1 MSERDTGLAA
11 RHLHDA
17 LTAQQRGDL
26 PAAHT
31 AALAALD
38 AFSEAEDRTGSAA
51 AHHLLFMTTAS
62 MGQLDKADEHLAA
75 AAALREST
83 GDTDGIASLYQ
94 QRFGLSLQRGDSAAA
109 RASSEKVLAVYESVG
124 DRENQAAAI
133 HQFVQFLIQE
143 ADLTRAREL
152 LDKGMWLTDRAG
164 EERGRS
170 ALTLLMSQLEFA
182 GGNVPRGVS
191 LVEDAVSIA
200 RKAGK
205 RPALIDA
212 QHQLGVTYAMIGRL
226 EDALALLE
234 EVLDGRELMRDL
246 EGRANTLRELA
257 GVEAALG
264 LTREALGRLD
274 YAGRTYKEMGNIGG
288 QATALHAAST
298 LAEEAEQIQDALR
311 FGQALIDV
319 CEEMKDPEASGSA
332 RFAQGARHVMVGDL
346 ESAAACYR
354 SAAADQRSVGAM
366 ESRGISL
373 GMLGQVLD
381 ELGDREGADK
391 ALSEAVAQL
400 EAVNSTSL
408 ADLQAI
414 LAQIRSS

>member
-1 MSERDTGLAA
+1 
-11 RHLHDA
+11 
-17 LTAQQRGDL
+17 
-26 PAAHT
+26 
-31 AALAALD
+31 
-38 AFSEAEDRTGSAA
+38 
-51 AHHLLFMTTAS
+51 MTTAAA
-62 MGQLDKADEHLAA
+62 GQLDKADEHLAA

-94 QRFGLSLQRGDSAAA
+94 QRFGLALQRGDGAAA
-109 RASSEKVLAVYESVG
+109 RASSEKVLETYAAIG
-124 DRENQAAAI
+124 DRDGQAAAI

-143 ADLTRAREL
+143 GDLPRAREL
-152 LDKGMWLTDRAG
+152 LEKGMWLTDRAG

-170 ALTLLMSQLEFA
+170 ALILLLSQLEFA
-182 GGNVPRGVS
+182 SGHVPRGVG
-191 LVEDAVSIA
+191 LVEEAVATA
-200 RKAGK
+200 RASGK

-226 EDALALLE
+226 DESRALLE

-264 LTREALGRLD
+264 KTRDALGRLD
-274 YAGRTYKEMGNIGG
+274 YAARTYGELENIGG

-298 LAEEAEQIQDALR
+298 LAEEAEQIEEALR
-311 FGQALIDV
+311 FGEALIEV
-319 CEEMKDPEASGSA
+319 CEGMKDPEASGSA
-332 RFAQGARHVMVGDL
+332 RFAQGARHVMLGDL
-346 ESAAACYR
+346 ESAAACYKA
-354 SAAADQRSVGAM
+354 AAADQRAVGAM

-381 ELGDREGADK
+381 ELGDREGADR
-391 ALSEAVAQL
+391 ALTEAVVQL
-400 EAVNSTSL
+400 EAVNSDSL

-414 LAQIRSS
+414 LAQIRGS